1 MESGKSE
8 RIGNLHIGI
17 KIIKNAEE
25 NIGGWRDVSEV
36 KDTCCSLRGSR
47 FDSQH
52 THGRS
57 QSSATLVLGDPMTFS
72 ALLAHPMHVV
82 HRCAGKINTQSK
94 INKITGINDFMALD

>member
-1 MESGKSE
+1 MSQKL
-8 RIGNLHIGI
+8 RTL
-17 KIIKNAEE
+17 
-25 NIGGWRDVSEV
+25 
-36 KDTCCSLRGSR
+36 CSLRGSR

-72 ALLAHPMHVV
+72 ALLAHRMHVV